1 MSPRPRA
8 TSDEDLLAA
17 THRVISRLGPNLT
30 LGDVAR
36 EAGVSPA
43 TLMQRF
49 GSKRGLL
56 LAFAAAGSED
66 LSTQFKAMRAK
77 HRSPLAAIYELGR
90 CMAAMAETPETLSN
104 SLAFLQMDLVD
115 PDFHR
120 HAHAH
125 ARGMNAGIKG
135 FLDEAVAEG
144 ELQRCD
150 TARLARAVQALIGGS
165 LLQWA
170 VDREGKAADRLTED
184 LDALLRPRH
193 CPPRDRRRHPRR
205 KVTRA

>member
-1 MSPRPRA
+1 MSPRPRE
-8 TSDEDLLAA
+8 TSDAQILEA
-17 THRVISRLGPNLT
+17 TYKVVSRLGPNLT
-30 LGDVAR
+30 LADVAK

-56 LAFAAAGSED
+56 LAFAASGPQSLGDEFARIR
-66 LSTQFKAMRAK
+66 LK
-77 HRSPLAAIYELGR
+77 HRSPLASVYEVAQ
-90 CMAAMAETPETLSN
+90 CMAAMADTPETLSN

-115 PDFHR
+115 PEFHK

-125 ARGMNAGIKG
+125 SRGMTAGIKAL
-135 FLDEAVAEG
+135 LDQAVEAG

-150 TARLARAVQALIGGS
+150 TTRLARAVQGLIGGS

-170 VDREGKAADRLTED
+170 IDRDGKAADRLRED
-184 LDALLRPRH
+184 LDSLLKPRH
-193 CPPRDRRRHPRR
+193 CPPRERRRFARRVVR
-205 KVTRA
+205 KV